1 MKYKLLQ
8 LCDIISDK
16 NVFENLIN
24 RFSCPINADVENF
37 LKDKAAEYER
47 KNLSRTYFVFY
58 DDGDTHILVGYFSLA
73 LITIDVSSNVSR
85 SIIRKISGN
94 EGKKQC
100 AVLLLGQLGKNQKD
114 GIHRKKLIT
123 GKQLLG
129 IAQNIIRDIQYKIG
143 GRTLLVECKDCSTL
157 RNFYEE
163 CGFKL
168 VNKSSNED
176 LLRYFVSI

>member
-8 LCDIISDK
+8 LCDILSNK
-16 NVFENLIN
+16 NVCENLFN

-37 LKDKAAEYER
+37 LKDKA
-47 KNLSRTYFVFY
+47 
-58 DDGDTHILVGYFSLA
+58 

-85 SIIRKISGN
+85 SVIRKISGN

-100 AVLLLGQLGKNQKD
+100 VVLLLGQLGKNQKD

-143 GRTLLVECKDCSTL
+143 GRTLLVECKDCSAL

-168 VNKSSNED
+168 VNKSLNED
-176 LLRYFVSI
+176 LLRYFISI

>member
-1 MKYKLLQ
+1 MKYKLLK

-73 LITIDVSSNVSR
+73 LITLDVSSNVSR

-100 AVLLLGQLGKNQKD
+100 VALLLGQLGKNHKD
-114 GIHRKKLIT
+114 DIHRKKLIT

-143 GRTLLVECKDCSTL
+143 GRTLLVECKDCSAL

-168 VNKSSNED
+168 VNKSANED